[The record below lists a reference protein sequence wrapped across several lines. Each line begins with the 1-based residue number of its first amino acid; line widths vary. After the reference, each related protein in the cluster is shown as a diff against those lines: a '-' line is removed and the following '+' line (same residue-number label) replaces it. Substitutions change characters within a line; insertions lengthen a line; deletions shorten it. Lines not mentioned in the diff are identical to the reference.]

1 MVFVA
6 SNHRLATS
14 RSTSIADLA
23 RERWVLGAQVDE
35 PLESLVLAVAQRS
48 GFAPRA
54 VARSDDYRVVAAYVA
69 AGFGVAVMPAGEAR
83 LQPPG
88 VTVLLLEDLDMVRSI
103 ELLVPETLPTE
114 VVTHLVDAM
123 SGVAQTLRLPQEAQ
137 G

>member
-1 MVFVA
+1 
-6 SNHRLATS
+6 
-14 RSTSIADLA
+14 
-23 RERWVLGAQVDE
+23 
-35 PLESLVLAVAQRS
+35 
-48 GFAPRA
+48 
-54 VARSDDYRVVAAYVA
+54 
-69 AGFGVAVMPAGEAR
+69 MPAGEAR